1 MKNTLFLILLV
12 FSTTVFSQQRT
23 IEITNIQTGKVKFF
37 EEKQRIKIRTL
48 DRKKHIGILKFQDG
62 QTIIIKDQYIKIDS
76 LQSIKNQPKGL
87 AAVKTVVLAAG
98 LATVASSLVAA
109 SKGQDAAFML
119 FTVGAGTTIGA
130 GLLEGVNANY
140 TGRKWTFK
148 IIEKQVVKI
157 DKTLN

>member
-76 LQSIKNQPKGL
+76 LQSIKNQPKG
-87 AAVKTVVLAAG
+87 
-98 LATVASSLVAA
+98 
-109 SKGQDAAFML
+109 
-119 FTVGAGTTIGA
+119 
-130 GLLEGVNANY
+130 
-140 TGRKWTFK
+140 
-148 IIEKQVVKI
+148 
-157 DKTLN
+157 

>member
-12 FSTTVFSQQRT
+12 FSTAVFSQQRA

-37 EEKQRIKIRTL
+37 EENQRVKIRTL
-48 DRKKHIGILKFQDG
+48 DQKKHIGILKFQDG
-62 QTIIIKDQYIKIDS
+62 QTIIIKNQSIKIDS

-87 AAVKTVVLAAG
+87 ATVKTVVLAAG

-109 SKGQDAAFML
+109 SKGQDSAFML
-119 FTVGAGTTIGA
+119 FAVGGGTTIGA
-130 GLLEGVNANY
+130 GLLEGINANY
-140 TGRKWTFK
+140 TERKWKFK

>member
-1 MKNTLFLILLV
+1 MKNTLFLVLLV
-12 FSTTVFSQQRT
+12 MSTTVFSQQRT
-23 IEITNIQTGKVKFF
+23 IEITNIQTGKVKSF
-37 EEKQRIKIRTL
+37 EENQRIKIRTL

-62 QTIIIKDQYIKIDS
+62 QTIIIKDQPIKIDS
-76 LQSIKNQPKGL
+76 LQSIKNQSKGL

-98 LATVASSLVAA
+98 LAIVATSLVAA

-140 TGRKWTFK
+140 TGRKWKFK

>member
-12 FSTTVFSQQRT
+12 LSNTVFSQQRT
-23 IEITNIQTGKVKFF
+23 IEITNIQAGKVKFF
-37 EEKQRIKIRTL
+37 EENQRIKIRTL

-76 LQSIKNQPKGL
+76 LQSIKNQPKRL
-87 AAVKTVVLAAG
+87 TVVKTVVLAAG

-119 FTVGAGTTIGA
+119 FTVGAGTSIGA

-140 TGRKWTFK
+140 TERKWKFK

>member
-12 FSTTVFSQQRT
+12 LSNTVFSQQRT
-23 IEITNIQTGKVKFF
+23 IEITNIQAGKVKFF
-37 EEKQRIKIRTL
+37 EENQRIKIRTL

-87 AAVKTVVLAAG
+87 TVVKTVVLAAG

-119 FTVGAGTTIGA
+119 FTVGAGTSIGA

-140 TGRKWTFK
+140 TERKWKFK

>member
-1 MKNTLFLILLV
+1 MKKTLFLILVV

-23 IEITNIQTGKVKFF
+23 IEITNIQTGKVKFI
-37 EEKQRIKIRTL
+37 EENQRIKIRTL
-48 DRKKHIGILKFQDG
+48 DRKKHIGILKFRDG

-87 AAVKTVVLAAG
+87 ATVKTVVLAAG
-98 LATVASSLVAA
+98 LATVTSSLVAA
-109 SKGQDAAFML
+109 SEGQDAAFML

-130 GLLEGVNANY
+130 GLLEGINANY
-140 TGRKWTFK
+140 TERKWKFK
-148 IIEKQVVKI
+148 IIEKQIVKI

>member
-1 MKNTLFLILLV
+1 MEKTLFLILVV
-12 FSTTVFSQQRT
+12 FSTTVSSQQRT
-23 IEITNIQTGKVKFF
+23 IEITNIQTGKVKFI
-37 EEKQRIKIRTL
+37 EENQRIKIRTL

-87 AAVKTVVLAAG
+87 ATVKTVVLAAG
-98 LATVASSLVAA
+98 LATVTSSLVAA

-130 GLLEGVNANY
+130 GLLEGINANY
-140 TGRKWTFK
+140 TERKWKFK

>member
-1 MKNTLFLILLV
+1 MEKTLFLILVV
-12 FSTTVFSQQRT
+12 FSTTVSSQQKT
-23 IEITNIQTGKVKFF
+23 IEITNIQTGKVKFI
-37 EEKQRIKIRTL
+37 EENQRIKIRTL

-62 QTIIIKDQYIKIDS
+62 QTIIIKDQYIKCDS

-87 AAVKTVVLAAG
+87 ATVKTVVLAAG
-98 LATVASSLVAA
+98 LATVTSSLVAA

-130 GLLEGVNANY
+130 GLLEGINANY
-140 TGRKWTFK
+140 TERKWKFK

>member
-1 MKNTLFLILLV
+1 MEKTLFLILVV
-12 FSTTVFSQQRT
+12 FSTTVSSQQRT
-23 IEITNIQTGKVKFF
+23 IEITNIQTGKVKFI
-37 EEKQRIKIRTL
+37 EENQRIKIRTL

-62 QTIIIKDQYIKIDS
+62 QTIIIKDQYIKLDS

-87 AAVKTVVLAAG
+87 ATVKTVVLAAG
-98 LATVASSLVAA
+98 LATVTSSLVAA

-130 GLLEGVNANY
+130 GLLEGINANY
-140 TGRKWTFK
+140 TERKWKFK